1 MIGFREFHVC
11 LHGHPP
17 FPWQERLA
25 HALAEGRTPNVT
37 VPTGMG
43 KSAALDAALWA
54 ALSTGWRRLVF
65 VVDRRLVV
73 DEVYQRALRIQQG
86 LQSSPELR
94 ECLDT
99 LGELQVVRLRGGVF
113 GDDDWVLYPDRL
125 SIVLSTVDQVGSRL
139 LNRGYGVSPRRWP
152 MHAGFFGSRSLVI
165 VDEAHLALPFVQTL
179 ERVRELG
186 ADLRVLPMSATLGG
200 AGAGAD
206 ELALND
212 EDFANPLVER
222 RFRARKLAR
231 LIEVAERDFEKQAV
245 RSALELGA
253 GQAGRAV
260 AVVVNRVATARAI
273 HSELRR
279 HGLDTVLVIGRC
291 RPLDRDAVLADK
303 LPSLRSG
310 RQRDQDTSPL
320 CVVATQT
327 IEVGADFDFDA
338 LVTECASLSALRQR
352 FGRLD
357 RLGELGDCAAHILV
371 RGGKSVDPVY
381 GESATQALE
390 WLRTVGVDGVVDL
403 GLAGFAS
410 ASEHVEPPREATPH
424 APTLLPAHVDLLA
437 QSGPSAPDLDVAA
450 WLHGPQPK
458 PVDISVVWRADLPG
472 LSTLEPSK
480 EITSDWIARVAAQSP
495 SRAESLDIPLSTFR
509 RWLRG
514 GTDSGLSDLGGDALA
529 GKQRSIDA
537 EPFLLRWRGAEDSAL
552 VRPSQL
558 RPGDTVVL
566 PATLGGCDQFGWAP
580 DSTQPVHDHAEAA
593 RLQALAD
600 GARGAFTLRLWVG
613 RSGFVDGEER
623 EGLDQLIHEFCE
635 AAGGLRQPDAD
646 DGTLLRFEVAEA
658 ELRDFLSH
666 SKHPWALG
674 LGSGFTLEPYP
685 AGVLARGRGV
695 QEERGIVETGV
706 AVPLDVHHQDVGRWA
721 ERLAEGHTHAR
732 SLVHAALV
740 HDEGKREPRMQVML
754 HGDALRAVAEPP
766 LAKSALASARDR
778 YAAWRQS
785 GLPRGFRH
793 ELASLAYAP
802 QEDALVSHLVGTHHG
817 YGRPWFIPCADPAAA
832 GAQLAALGSPWL
844 AQFADIHMQFGLW
857 GLAELEW
864 RLRAADARASMEEAA
879 GEKS

>member
-11 LHGHPP
+11 LHGYPP

-25 HALAEGRTPNVT
+25 HAMAEGRTPNVT

-54 ALSTGWRRLVF
+54 AHSTGWRRLVF

-73 DEVYQRALRIQQG
+73 DEVYQRALRIQQA
-86 LQSSPELR
+86 LQSNPVLR
-94 ECLDT
+94 ECLDA

-152 MHAGFFGSRSLVI
+152 MHAGFFGSRSLMI
-165 VDEAHLALPFVQTL
+165 VDEAHLALPFLQTL
-179 ERVRELG
+179 ERIRELG
-186 ADLRVLPMSATLGG
+186 ADLRVLPMSATLGR
-200 AGAGAD
+200 AGID

-212 EDFANPLVER
+212 EDFANALVER

-231 LIEVAERDFEKQAV
+231 LVEVAERDFEKQAV

-253 GQAGRAV
+253 GQAGRTV

-273 HSELRR
+273 HSELSR
-279 HGLDTVLVIGRC
+279 HGLDAVLVIGRC
-291 RPLDRDAVLADK
+291 RPLDRDAMLADQ
-303 LPSLRSG
+303 LPLVRSG
-310 RQRDQDTSPL
+310 RERDQGTSPL

-357 RLGELGDCAAHILV
+357 RLGELGNCAAHILV
-371 RGGKSVDPVY
+371 RDGKSVDPVY
-381 GESATQALE
+381 GESTMQALE
-390 WLRTVGVDGVVDL
+390 WLRAVSVDGVVDL

-410 ASEHVEPPREATPH
+410 ASERVKPPSEATTH

-437 QSGPSAPDLDVAA
+437 QSGPYAPNLDVAA

-458 PVDISVVWRADLPG
+458 PVDISVVWRADLPE
-472 LSTLEPSK
+472 LSTLEPSEK
-480 EITSDWIARVAAQSP
+480 TTTDWIARVASQPPGRGEA
-495 SRAESLDIPLSTFR
+495 LDIPLSTFR
-509 RWLRG
+509 TWLRG
-514 GTDSGLSDLGGDALA
+514 GTDPGLSDLGGDGPA

-537 EPFLLRWRGAEDSAL
+537 EPFVLRWRGTEDSAL

-580 DSTQPVHDHAEAA
+580 DSTQSVQDHAESA
-593 RLQALAD
+593 RLQALA
-600 GARGAFTLRLWVG
+600 GGSRGAFTLRLWVG

-623 EGLDQLIHEFCE
+623 ENLDQLVHEFCE
-635 AAGGLRQPDAD
+635 ATGALRQPDAD
-646 DGTLLRFEVAEA
+646 DEALLRFEVAEA

-666 SKHPWALG
+666 SKHPWALA

-695 QEERGIVETGV
+695 QEERGVVETGI
-706 AVPLDVHHQDVGRWA
+706 AVPLDVHHRDVGRWA
-721 ERLAEGHTHAR
+721 ERLAEGHIHAR
-732 SLVHAALV
+732 SLVNAALV

-766 LAKSALASARDR
+766 LAKSAFASAHDR
-778 YAAWRQS
+778 HVAWRQS

-793 ELASLAYAP
+793 ELASLAYVP
-802 QEDALVSHLVGTHHG
+802 QENALVSHLVGTHHG
-817 YGRPWFIPCADPAAA
+817 YGRPWFISCADPAAA

-844 AQFADIHMQFGLW
+844 AQFADMHMRLGLW

-864 RLRAADARASMEEAA
+864 RLRAADARASIEEAA
-879 GEKS
+879 GERS